1 MKRRIL
7 VVDDD
12 PDIVRLFRIALEKH
26 SAIVDVAG
34 NGKEA
39 LSKVVEGRP
48 EIVFLDLMM
57 PELDG
62 FEIVEALCSTGVRR
76 PRIFVMTAKYLT
88 PQERAYLEK
97 HVEMIIQK
105 GSNDLAEVLD
115 RVMQNLDI
123 R

>member
-12 PDIVRLFRIALEKH
+12 PDIVRILRVILEKH
-26 SAIVDVAG
+26 GDVVDVAG

-62 FEIVEALCSTGVRR
+62 FEIVEALSSTGVTR
-76 PRIFVMTAKYLT
+76 PRLFVMTAKRLT
-88 PQERAYLEK
+88 PQEKVFLEK

-105 GSNDLAEVLD
+105 GSDDLAEILEKVLSG
-115 RVMQNLDI
+115 LDSK
-123 R
+123 

>member
-1 MKRRIL
+1 MPRIL

-12 PDIVRLFRIALEKH
+12 PDIIRLFRISLEKFGD
-26 SAIVDVAG
+26 IVDAAS

-39 LSKVVEGRP
+39 LSKLVEGRP

-62 FEIVEALCSTGVRR
+62 FEIVEALCSTDAPR
-76 PRIFVMTAKYLT
+76 PRIFVMTAKYLS
-88 PQERAYLEK
+88 PQERAYLEE

-105 GSNDLAEVLD
+105 GSDGLAEILD
-115 RVMQNLDI
+115 KGLGV
-123 R
+123 